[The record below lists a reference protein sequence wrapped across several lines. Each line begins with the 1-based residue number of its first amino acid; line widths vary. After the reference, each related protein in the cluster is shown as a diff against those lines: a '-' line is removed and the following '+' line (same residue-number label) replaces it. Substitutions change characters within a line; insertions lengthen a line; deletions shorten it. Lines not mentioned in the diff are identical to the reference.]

1 MLSRSTGRAGRS
13 KRYGPLRWTVSTRS
27 RKAKELPVNSANP
40 VVCRSLCFPL
50 TSRANRNSPMASAYR
65 AALLAFTLSGGVLGI
80 AQQTPVNVVTP
91 VGTAD
96 ASCGQCHA
104 KILHSYLATPM
115 ANASG
120 LAGERLKTGAFEHK
134 LSGVKYRLSLQGS

>member
-1 MLSRSTGRAGRS
+1 M
-13 KRYGPLRWTVSTRS
+13 P
-27 RKAKELPVNSANP
+27 
-40 VVCRSLCFPL
+40 
-50 TSRANRNSPMASAYR
+50 SAYR
-65 AALLAFTLSGGVLGI
+65 AALLAFALSAGVLGI
-80 AQQTPVNVVTP
+80 AQQTPVNGVTP

-120 LAGERLKTGAFEHK
+120 LAAERVKTGAFEHK
-134 LSGVKYRLSLQGS
+134 LSGVKYSLSLQGSQLMLTYQDPKDPEIAASRKLEYFSGIRASWLDLPLLAQWLSL